1 MEKSHSKKIFISVI
15 LTIFLLPIF
24 SITVKAAD
32 TKPLKKTNDFILNDA
47 DKKPFRFSEHKG
59 KVLVFSFIPDMDNRK
74 TGAYWLAESRKWMQE
89 LNQKFGER
97 IEVFGLKEMTD
108 LPMFLPKSVVRAK
121 LRKEPFPYLID
132 WDGKVFKQFSVDKV
146 FTLMVIDANGNIV
159 YRLSEP
165 FNSDTFNA
173 VCLEIEKLIPA
184 NLKAKTIKNPDNSKN
199 N

>member
-1 MEKSHSKKIFISVI
+1 MKKHHSKNILKTLI
-15 LTIFLLPIF
+15 LTIFLLTIF
-24 SITVKAAD
+24 GITVKAGY
-32 TKPLKKTNDFILNDA
+32 TEPLKRTNDFILNDA
-47 DKKPFRFSEHKG
+47 DQKPFRFSEHKG

-89 LNQKFGER
+89 LSQKFGER

-132 WDGKVFKQFSVDKV
+132 WNGKVFEQFSVDKV
-146 FTLMVIDANGNIV
+146 FTLIVIDANGNIA
-159 YRLSEP
+159 YRISEP
-165 FNSDTFNA
+165 FSSDKFNA

-184 NLKAKTIKNPDNSKN
+184 NLKTKTEKNSDNSKDN
-199 N
+199 